1 MCNISNNDEYF
12 LHHEFSP
19 SLNENDREVVSNILD
34 YINEHVN
41 PFRMD
46 EKPLVNL
53 ATGVKHDTFSS
64 DFLINCLKIGDKH
77 QNFKMNRPINK
88 KEKQFDPIHK
98 VRSKQSHKA
107 VSKSEAF
114 KKETVTFMKYVDF
127 AHVCKYDL
135 KKLLKYDIHTAV
147 QFFKNFF
154 SKSKHCCLRYFL

>member
-46 EKPLVNL
+46 ETPLVNL
-53 ATGVKHDTFSS
+53 ATGVKLDTFSS

-77 QNFKMNRPINK
+77 YQNFKMNRPINK
-88 KEKQFDPIHK
+88 KEK
-98 VRSKQSHKA
+98 
-107 VSKSEAF
+107 
-114 KKETVTFMKYVDF
+114 
-127 AHVCKYDL
+127 
-135 KKLLKYDIHTAV
+135 
-147 QFFKNFF
+147 
-154 SKSKHCCLRYFL
+154 